1 VSGVPDIPTAREPAG
16 WFSVPEAASFLGVRD
31 RDVRSMLRE
40 HRLLAVRQGPNSAL
54 SVPAELLLG
63 PDEQDGPAPLP
74 TLRGTLMVLAD
85 AGFDAEESFRWLYTP
100 DDELGTTPIEA
111 LRQRRTHAVRRV
123 ARTTAF

>member
-1 VSGVPDIPTAREPAG
+1 M
-16 WFSVPEAASFLGVRD
+16 PEAASFLGVRD

-54 SVPAELLLG
+54 S
-63 PDEQDGPAPLP
+63 GPAPLP

-100 DDELGTTPIEA
+100 DDELGTAPIEA